1 MTIRLGLLPGAG
13 THASL
18 LLNMEVF
25 TLVPRIKPYLLCASM
40 LAGFTSASVAA
51 PLVSAAVSDS
61 ETVAVR
67 GERSPL
73 LATAHDLGAVEDA
86 LVLTHA
92 QVVLKRP
99 ASQQAALDRLVDEQL
114 VKTSPNFHKWLKPA
128 DLRSY
133 GPDAAD
139 VAKVSAWLQSH
150 GLTVNGVSPS
160 GMAID
165 ISGPASGFKSAFH
178 TELHNVTLASGE
190 AHVANMTDLA
200 VPAALSPVLR
210 GATLSNFFPKP
221 NARPVSPKFTF
232 PFRNLLQY
240 AVTPPDFATIYNLN
254 PLFSGSNLYNTRVAG
269 AGVRVAVVE
278 QTLIQRKD
286 WQRFRDA
293 FGLSGAAGKLIF
305 TNPGDCTNPGFTGD
319 EAEAAIDA
327 EYAGSSAPDADIV
340 EAACAGGTLGFG
352 VETALQNLVEEGT
365 QAALLSISFGG
376 AEQGDRLT
384 FLAGWENLVEEG
396 AAEGLSIFVS
406 SGDSG
411 SAAGEEDRMSGLG
424 VNGLSTTPYNTA
436 VGGTDFL
443 DTALGQN
450 ATYWSSTNS
459 PTHGSALSYI
469 PETPWNNGCA
479 SSVIYQYLGFGSAI
493 TSCNDFTVV
502 KGQDV
507 YPVKKKLSFEQQN
520 IGGTGGQSVIYD
532 KPGWQSAPGVPND
545 GVRDQP
551 DVSLFAANGSWDHF
565 YVICMSD
572 ANEGGSP
579 CAYGN
584 VDDTLGNAY
593 GGTSVSAP
601 AFAGILALVV
611 QTYGGERQGN
621 AAPRLYQIATAQFGF
636 SRLATQCNSSLGNKI
651 GSACV
656 FNDVTTGNNASSCI
670 AGSTDCFTDSL
681 STKGIGTMRASS
693 TYSNSIDAFPATA
706 GYDLATG
713 LGSVNVTNLLYNY

>member
-1 MTIRLGLLPGAG
+1 MPQ
-13 THASL
+13 
-18 LLNMEVF
+18 
-25 TLVPRIKPYLLCASM
+25 IKTYLLCATM
-40 LAGFTSASVAA
+40 LAGSETIAAAA
-51 PLVSAAVSDS
+51 PVVSAAVSDAV
-61 ETVAVR
+61 TVAIS

-73 LATAHDLGAVEDA
+73 LASAHDDGAVDDA

-92 QVVLKRP
+92 QVVLKRS
-99 ASQQAALDRLVDEQL
+99 AAQQAAFDRLVDDQL
-114 VKTSPNFHKWLKPA
+114 DRNAPKYHKWLSPA

-139 VAKVSAWLQSH
+139 VAKVTAWLQSH

-160 GMAID
+160 GMMID
-165 ISGPASGFKSAFH
+165 VSGSAGGLKAAFH
-178 TELHNVTLASGE
+178 ADIHNVTLPNGE
-190 AHVANMTDLA
+190 AHIASMTDIA
-200 VPAALSPVLR
+200 VPAALAPVLR

-221 NARPVSPKFTF
+221 NARPVSPNFTF
-232 PFRNLLQY
+232 KFGNLLQY

-254 PLFSGSNLYNTRVAG
+254 PLFSGSNLYGGRVAG

-286 WQRFRDA
+286 WNRFRSA
-293 FGLSGAAGKLIF
+293 FGLANAAGKLIF
-305 TNPGDCTNPGFTGD
+305 SNPGDCTNPGFTGD

-327 EYAGSSAPDADIV
+327 EYASSSAPDADIV
-340 EAACAGGTLGFG
+340 EAACAGGSLGFG
-352 VETALQNLVEEGT
+352 VETALQNLVEDGT
-365 QAALLSISFGG
+365 DAAVLSISYGG
-376 AEQGDRLT
+376 AEQDDGLT

-411 SAAGEEDRMSGLG
+411 SAAAEENRKQGLG

-443 DTALGQN
+443 DTSLGQN
-450 ATYWSSTNS
+450 ATYWSRTN
-459 PTHGSALSYI
+459 TAAHGSALSYV

-479 SSVIYQYLGFGSAI
+479 SSVIYHYLGFGDAI
-493 TSCNDFTVV
+493 TSCNSFTVSH
-502 KGQDV
+502 GQEV
-507 YPVKKKLSFEQQN
+507 YATRNKLAFEQQN
-520 IGGTGGQSVIYD
+520 IGGTGGQSVIFA

-579 CAYGN
+579 CDYGVPN
-584 VDDTLGNAY
+584 DVIGNAY

-611 QTYGGERQGN
+611 QSYGGARQGN

-636 SRLATQCNSSLGNKI
+636 PQLVSQCNSSLGNKI
-651 GSACV
+651 GTACV

-670 AGSTDCFTDSL
+670 AGSIDCFTDSL
-681 STKGIGTMRASS
+681 STQGVGTMRASS